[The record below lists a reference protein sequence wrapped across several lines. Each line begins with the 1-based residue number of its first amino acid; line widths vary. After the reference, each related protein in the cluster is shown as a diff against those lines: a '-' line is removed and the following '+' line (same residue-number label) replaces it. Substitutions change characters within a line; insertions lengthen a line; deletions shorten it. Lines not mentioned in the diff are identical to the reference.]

1 MSKSAQLSEKAY
13 AALHAAK
20 RNEDESLSQV
30 ILRYVP
36 PPIKTFGDLERHL
49 DSLDGAV
56 LEKMDLAALRRV
68 KQRRKTRA
76 H

>member
-49 DSLDGAV
+49 ENVDGPV
-56 LEKMDLAALRRV
+56 IDDVAALRRV
-68 KQRRKTRA
+68 RRKGRRA